1 MAITFDKLE
10 FVVGESIILNGFTDN
25 VDAVAISPV
34 DGESYPIT
42 DGNFTLNFPALEV
55 GSYSLSLKLLD
66 ADSNELESTSATLTI
81 VAAPEVSAEEPI
93 EETPVVVPEISAE
106 AQALIDRN
114 SSTIQN
120 YIPRYEVSRETN
132 TDDISIYPGSK
143 IGFGPISKSPNSA
156 TGADEFKIMS
166 DEALAANPSAGFTG
180 GRGTGNPDDFGKF
193 PYRALMKD
201 VRGEFFP
208 KGGDFDANSPTQYPL
223 GRTADLLENAVNPI
237 GFTTKDENGYSTSTT
252 RGGVNASPIPTSGFT
267 F

>member
-1 MAITFDKLE
+1 MAITFDKLK

-34 DGESYPIT
+34 DGESYPIA
-42 DGNFTLNFPALEV
+42 DGNFTLNFPALKV

-66 ADSNELESTSATLTI
+66 ADSKELESTSAALTI
-81 VAAPEVSAEEPI
+81 VAAGAEEPI
-93 EETPVVVPEISAE
+93 EGTPVVVPEISAE
-106 AQALIDRN
+106 AQALIDEN

-120 YIPRYEVSRETN
+120 YIPRYEVSIETN

-156 TGADEFKIMS
+156 TSADEFKIMS

-237 GFTTKDENGYSTSTT
+237 GFTTKDKNGYSTSTT
-252 RGGVNASPIPTSGFT
+252 RGGVNASPLPTSGFT